1 MITLL
6 VLIIP
11 AIVFLVLGFCF
22 NLIGGVLKTVL
33 KLVICLPCALI
44 CAVVG
49 VVLCCT
55 LILIPLGIAC
65 FKLAGF
71 MLNPFKACFA

>member
-1 MITLL
+1 MLTILL
-6 VLIIP
+6 LIDLII
-11 AIVFLVLGFCF
+11 VFTILGFCF
-22 NLIGGVLKTVL
+22 SLAGGILKTVL
-33 KLVICLPCALI
+33 KLIICLPCALI

-71 MLNPFKACFA
+71 MLNPFRACFA